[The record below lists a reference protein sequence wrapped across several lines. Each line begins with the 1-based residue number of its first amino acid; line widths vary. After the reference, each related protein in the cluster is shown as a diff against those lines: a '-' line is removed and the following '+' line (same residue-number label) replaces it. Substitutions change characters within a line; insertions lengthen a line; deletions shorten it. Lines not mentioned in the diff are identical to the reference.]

1 MKRTT
6 DGHELILGGE
16 PRADLLPPEL
26 KAARQGRLLRRIMSI
41 VAAGIVLIVIAA
53 VAAVS
58 LEAGRAQSRLD
69 ASEARTTELLLESA
83 KYSEVRTVQ
92 NQIDMTTAARQL
104 AAATEV
110 DWRAYLGAVRASLP
124 SDVTI
129 QAITVGSGT
138 PWAEYEQSSVPL
150 YNPRVASLTL
160 SLTSP
165 TLPAVPM
172 WLTNLRTL
180 PGYADAHPG
189 SVTRTETGQYV
200 VELVININKD
210 ARSNRIAGG
219 Q

>member
-16 PRADLLPPEL
+16 PRADLLPLDL
-26 KAARQGRLLRRIMSI
+26 KAARKGRLLRRIMSI
-41 VAAGIVLIVIAA
+41 TAAGIVLVVIAA

-58 LEAGRAQSRLD
+58 FEAGRAESRL
-69 ASEARTTELLLESA
+69 AAAEARTTELLLESG
-83 KYSEVRTVQ
+83 KYSEVRNVQ

-110 DWRAYLGAVRASLP
+110 DWRAYMGAVRASLP

-129 QAITVGSGT
+129 QTITVGSGT
-138 PWAEYEQSSVPL
+138 PWVEYEQSSVPL
-150 YNPRVASLTL
+150 YNARVASLTL

-189 SVTRTETGQYV
+189 SVTRTGTGQYV

>member
-1 MKRTT
+1 MRRTT
-6 DGHELILGGE
+6 DGHELVLGGE

-41 VAAGIVLIVIAA
+41 VAAGIVLVVIAA
-53 VAAVS
+53 VATVS
-58 LEAGRAQSRLD
+58 LEAGRAQNRL
-69 ASEARTTELLLESA
+69 AAAEARTTELLQESA
-83 KYSEVRTVQ
+83 KYSEVRNVQ
-92 NQIDMTTAARQL
+92 NQIEMTTAARQL
-104 AAATEV
+104 AAETEV
-110 DWRAYLGAVRASLP
+110 DWRAYMVAVRASLP

-129 QAITVGSGT
+129 EAIAVGSGT

-189 SVTRTETGQYV
+189 SVTRTQTGQYV
-200 VELVININKD
+200 VEMVININED
-210 ARSNRIAGG
+210 ARSNRIGG

>member
-16 PRADLLPPEL
+16 PRADLLPPDL
-26 KAARQGRLLRRIMSI
+26 KAARQGRLLRRIMAI
-41 VAAGIVLIVIAA
+41 VAAGIVLVVIAA

-83 KYSEVRTVQ
+83 KYSEVRNVQ
-92 NQIDMTTAARQL
+92 NQIDLTTAARQL

-110 DWRAYLGAVRASLP
+110 DWRAYLVAVRASLP

-138 PWAEYEQSSVPL
+138 
-150 YNPRVASLTL
+150 

>member
-6 DGHELILGGE
+6 DGRELILGGE

-41 VAAGIVLIVIAA
+41 VAAGIVLVVIAA
-53 VAAVS
+53 VATVS
-58 LEAGRAQSRLD
+58 LEAGRAQTRL
-69 ASEARTTELLLESA
+69 AAAEARTTELLQASA
-83 KYSEVRTVQ
+83 RYAEVRNVQ
-92 NQIDMTTAARQL
+92 NQIEMTSAARQL

-110 DWRAYLGAVRASLP
+110 DWRAYMAGVRASLP

-129 QAITVGSGT
+129 QAIAVGSGT
-138 PWAEYEQSSVPL
+138 PWAEYEQSIVPL

-189 SVTRTETGQYV
+189 SVTRTESGEYV
-200 VELVININKD
+200 VQMVININKD

>member
-1 MKRTT
+1 MKRAT
-6 DGHELILGGE
+6 DGHELVLGGE
-16 PRADLLPPEL
+16 PRADLLPPDL
-26 KAARQGRLLRRIMSI
+26 KAARQGKLLRQIMSI
-41 VAAGIVLIVIAA
+41 AAASVVLVVIAA

-58 LEAGRAQSRLD
+58 FEAAAAQSQLD
-69 ASEARTTELLLESA
+69 VAEARTTELQMESA
-83 KYSEVRTVQ
+83 KYSEVRSVQ
-92 NQIDMTTAARQL
+92 NQIDMTAEARTVAAE
-104 AAATEV
+104 TEI
-110 DWRAYLGAVRASLP
+110 DWRAYMLAVRSSLP

-129 QAITVGSGT
+129 QAIAISSGS
-138 PWAEYEQSSVPL
+138 PWLEYEQSVVPL
-150 YNPRVASLTL
+150 YNPRVASMTL

-200 VELVININKD
+200 VEMVININEG

>member
-1 MKRTT
+1 
-6 DGHELILGGE
+6 
-16 PRADLLPPEL
+16 
-26 KAARQGRLLRRIMSI
+26 
-41 VAAGIVLIVIAA
+41 
-53 VAAVS
+53 
-58 LEAGRAQSRLD
+58 
-69 ASEARTTELLLESA
+69 LLLESA
-83 KYSEVRTVQ
+83 KYSEVRNVQ
-92 NQIDMTTAARQL
+92 NQIDLTTAARQL

-110 DWRAYLGAVRASLP
+110 DWRAYLMAVRASLP